1 MRACIQYAQRK
12 SLGQILGFWSV
23 RETRDANVSR
33 PVAGNG
39 SGRKVC
45 VAETGSA
52 GKAEKVH
59 GQEKFNATR

>member
-1 MRACIQYAQRK
+1 MRAYIQHAQRK
-12 SLGQILGFWSV
+12 RLGQILGFWSV
-23 RETRDANVSR
+23 RETRDTDVSL
-33 PVAGNG
+33 PVAGNR

-45 VAETGSA
+45 IAEMGSA

>member
-1 MRACIQYAQRK
+1 M
-12 SLGQILGFWSV
+12 GQILGFWSV